1 MTNNFND
8 LERVYGEDILTR
20 IKGCKFYFK
29 DSVNRYA
36 KFIEVEKS

>member
-20 IKGCKFYFK
+20 IKGRKFYFK